1 MYKRIASIICCATL
15 AALLAP
21 SAMAKTAQTAAQ
33 TARWMVTAPAARLY
47 ESLPKKDKPLTQ
59 KDSDFYEAARVVHGN
74 ILTGKLKNSSW
85 LQILDGKTTV
95 GYVAVSHLAQ
105 IPDSFKSSEPKN
117 YMVTGQDVVPCL
129 MPGKFPL
136 SDSAY
141 CLAVVG
147 VDEEDESDDGDL
159 TPAKAFSL
167 RRGTVVVSI
176 GSVDQ
181 DGKTWHLISFND
193 TKAKDL
199 AYAEEDDDDFVLVA
213 DGLGGRYA
221 WIAGE
226 DLQDLASYK
235 PTASGE
241 PFDLN
246 RLSGVPNDEAY
257 RQALA
262 ANGFYLDPRRI
273 ILGTKNSEEEEDE
286 GYYPSGIEQDDLV
299 DLYNR
304 QRTNEC
310 SEGTN
315 EEGAPENCS
324 STDNISLPRFITA
337 DLGLHMLH
345 LLFDR
350 SLQQVEE
357 EALLPMTKKLVS
369 ALQDELK
376 RIAPEYQKTAL
387 GPDALATVKDY
398 LDIAGSLLSEKPQK
412 MSSRAKEEYDRIMAA
427 IGTKQSA
434 LTGADEIYAL
444 YKPRGHYTLNENL
457 SRYFRGMS
465 LLGTMGFAVTADE
478 KGAANTAVTA
488 LLCRLLSASK
498 PSKAW
503 NDLNDPLTKLI
514 GNSNTNTYLTF
525 AKAVSDAGIG
535 AFESKEAMIALAG
548 QLTQAAQKQLV
559 SATNSKDAQAPQF
572 RLLGKRVTFDA
583 MMYTALTTPR
593 LPEETKRRLPDPAA
607 DALAVLGSKAGSEI
621 ADEYASVE
629 KYKEN
634 WDKTAALWPEFSQGN
649 DTFYTNW
656 LLTLQ
661 DYFTEK
667 MPDEAFCHT
676 EAWQWRKLYT
686 AAASMAELK
695 HDTILYAE
703 QSGAE
708 MGDAGAAFLATPFPQ
723 PIPRGYIEPQ
733 PKVFDRLAD
742 ACRRMVDFLDR
753 FNLNGEDE
761 SESYAPRFQAL
772 EDDFARM
779 AEISRRELTDSMT
792 LEDYQW
798 INSFCPP
805 SVLPIG
811 MFDVSSENK
820 DQLKMA
826 LIADV
831 ASSADTALYMA
842 VGTPRRLVVFLD
854 DRSGGA
860 RLAEGFTMSYY
871 ELLGN
876 AADRLTDE
884 DWKSLVYDEEKD
896 ISEYEPVWADKVNK

>member
-1 MYKRIASIICCATL
+1 
-15 AALLAP
+15 
-21 SAMAKTAQTAAQ
+21 
-33 TARWMVTAPAARLY
+33 MVTAPVARLY
-47 ESLPKKDKPLTQ
+47 ESLPTKDAPLTL
-59 KDSDFYEAARVVHGN
+59 KDPDVYEAARVVRGN
-74 ILTGKLKNSSW
+74 ILTGKLENSSW
-85 LQILDGKTTV
+85 LQVVDGKTTI

-105 IPDSFKSSEPKN
+105 IPDSFKPTEPKN
-117 YMVTGQDVVPCL
+117 YMVTSQDVVPWL
-129 MPGKFPL
+129 MPGQFPL
-136 SDSAY
+136 SDKAY
-141 CLAVVG
+141 CIAVVG
-147 VDEEDESDDGDL
+147 VEDPEDEEPE
-159 TPAKAFSL
+159 PAKPFSL

-176 GSVDQ
+176 GSVAQ
-181 DGKTWHLISFND
+181 NGKTWHLISFSN
-193 TKAKDL
+193 TKLGEL
-199 AYAEEDDDDFVLVA
+199 AQDDDENVYVA
-213 DGLGGRYA
+213 PEAGLGGRYA
-221 WIAGE
+221 WIAE
-226 DLQDLASYK
+226 ENLQDLAVYK
-235 PTASGE
+235 PTAPGE

-257 RQALA
+257 RRALS

-273 ILGTKNSEEEEDE
+273 IQGKEDSEGDGSYEE
-286 GYYPSGIEQDDLV
+286 PITQDDLI

-304 QRTNEC
+304 QLTDEC
-310 SEGTN
+310 SDLSD
-315 EEGAPENCS
+315 EERSPEKPAS
-324 STDNISLPRFITA
+324 AGGVSLPRFLTA
-337 DLGLHMLH
+337 DLGLHAMH

-357 EALLPMTKKLVS
+357 KAMLPMTQKLV
-369 ALQDELK
+369 AVLQDELN
-376 RIAPEYQKTAL
+376 RVAPEYQKTAL
-387 GPDALATVKDY
+387 GPDAMATVKDY
-398 LDIAGSLLSEKPQK
+398 LDIANSLLSGKEQNL
-412 MSSRAKEEYDRIMAA
+412 SNRAKQEYDLIMAA
-427 IGTKQSA
+427 AGAIESP
-434 LTGADEIYAL
+434 LTGVKEPYAL

-465 LLGTMGFAVTADE
+465 LLGTVGFFIV
-478 KGAANTAVTA
+478 ANENGVAHTAVTA
-488 LLCRLLSASK
+488 LFCRLLSAPEASK
-498 PSKAW
+498 VW

-535 AFESKEAMIALAG
+535 AFKSEEAMLALAG
-548 QLTQAAQKQLV
+548 QLIQSAQKQLV
-559 SATNSKDAQAPQF
+559 SVTDSEAPQAPQF

-583 MMYTALTTPR
+583 IVYTALTTPR
-593 LPEETKRRLPDPAA
+593 LPPATQRALPNPAA
-607 DALAVLGSKAGSEI
+607 DALAVLGSKAGAEI

-634 WDKTAALWPEFSQGN
+634 WEKAAALWPGFSKEN

-695 HDTILYAE
+695 HDTILYGEEPMAMPL
-703 QSGAE
+703 GACPS
-708 MGDAGAAFLATPFPQ
+708 ASFLLLANPFPQ

-761 SESYAPRFQAL
+761 SESYAPRFQSLA
-772 EDDFARM
+772 DDFARM
-779 AEISRRELTDSMT
+779 AEICRRELTDSMT
-792 LEDYQW
+792 LGDYQW

-811 MFDVSSENK
+811 MFDISSK
-820 DQLKMA
+820 DRDQLKMA

-831 ASSADTALYMA
+831 ASSKDSVLYMA

-871 ELLGN
+871 ELLGD
-876 AADRLTDE
+876 ASDRLTDE
-884 DWKSLVYDEEKD
+884 DWKALVYDEKKD
-896 ISEYEPVWADKVNK
+896 LSQYEPKWIHRVNE